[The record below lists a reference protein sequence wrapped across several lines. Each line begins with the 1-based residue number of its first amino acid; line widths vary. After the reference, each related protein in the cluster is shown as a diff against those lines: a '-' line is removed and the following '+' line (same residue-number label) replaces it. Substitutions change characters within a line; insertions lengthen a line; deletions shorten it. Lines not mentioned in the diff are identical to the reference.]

1 MIFPP
6 LQGEGR
12 REAAGWG
19 RAGELMSET
28 LRRVQMLVPAGEILV
43 SRHGLGKLDTENIFL
58 GAIIS
63 DVGSAATVEDYPD
76 AMRGPT
82 VLVLQQDQNGQP
94 MHVLW
99 GIQKGTTSPAVLIT
113 AYRPD
118 PLLWSADL
126 MRRSKT

>member
-1 MIFPP
+1 
-6 LQGEGR
+6 
-12 REAAGWG
+12 
-19 RAGELMSET
+19 MSET
-28 LRRVQMLVPAGEILV
+28 LRRVQMLVPAGEMLV
-43 SRHGLGKLDTENIFL
+43 SRHGLGKLGSENIFL
-58 GAIIS
+58 GTVVS
-63 DVGSAATVEDYPD
+63 GVGSAATVEDYPD

-82 VLVLQQDQNGQP
+82 VLVLQQDQNGRP

-118 PLLWSADL
+118 PLLWSTDF

>member
-1 MIFPP
+1 
-6 LQGEGR
+6 
-12 REAAGWG
+12 
-19 RAGELMSET
+19 MSET

-58 GAIIS
+58 AAVVSG
-63 DVGSAATVEDYPD
+63 VGSAAIVEDYPD

-82 VLVLQQDQNGQP
+82 VLVLQQDQNGRP
-94 MHVLW
+94 IHALW
-99 GIQKGTTSPAVLIT
+99 GIQKDTTSPAVLIT

-118 PLLWSADL
+118 PLLWSTDF

>member
-1 MIFPP
+1 
-6 LQGEGR
+6 
-12 REAAGWG
+12 
-19 RAGELMSET
+19 MSET

-58 GAIIS
+58 GAIVS
-63 DVGSAATVEDYPD
+63 GVASAIIVEDYPD

-94 MHVLW
+94 IHVLW
-99 GIQKGTTSPAVLIT
+99 GIQKGTTNPAVLIT

-118 PLLWSADL
+118 LLLWTADL
-126 MRRSKT
+126 IRRSKA